1 MPVDISRGLKKYVP
15 IFQQAY
21 EQNIN
26 EAETSLR
33 VGKFLEEVLGYD
45 VFQDI
50 TKEHTVKD
58 RFVDY
63 AIKLNGKV
71 AFFIEIKQAGIE
83 LREKHIEQASNYA
96 ANAGVSW
103 VALTNGRSWQL
114 YHLTFDDGIQ
124 SDLILSAD
132 ILAGDLKDASS
143 KISLLHK
150 KCVLKGEHEDFYA
163 KIKVLSPKSVIQAV
177 FQENTLRMIRGHL
190 KKMTG
195 ITVDEE
201 DLVASIKQML
211 SAEVWK
217 DIGAVKVKRQ
227 RKATRQRKQQEEQP
241 AVTGFAT
248 SPLPESTA
256 ATEAECAEKGGSLSK
271 V

>member
-1 MPVDISRGLKKYVP
+1 MAVDITKDLRKYIP

-33 VGKFLEEVLGYD
+33 VGKFLEDVLGYD

-71 AFFIEIKQAGIE
+71 TFFIEIKQAGIE

-103 VALTNGRSWQL
+103 VALTNGRCWQL

-132 ILAGDLKDASS
+132 FLSGDIKEASS
-143 KISLLHK
+143 KIGLLHK
-150 KCVLKGEHEDFYA
+150 KSVLKGEHEDFYA
-163 KIKVLSPKSVIQAV
+163 KIKVLSPKSIIQAI

-190 KKMTG
+190 KRMTG

-201 DLVASIKQML
+201 DLVAGIKQML
-211 SAEVWK
+211 SAEAWK
-217 DIGAVKVKRQ
+217 DIGEVRVKRP
-227 RKATRQRKQQEEQP
+227 RKAPRQNKKKQEEQP
-241 AVTGFAT
+241 
-248 SPLPESTA
+248 TA
-256 ATEAECAEKGGSLSK
+256 AAISSPVPEMPVPVKVDGAEEN
-271 V
+271 

>member
-1 MPVDISRGLKKYVP
+1 MSVDISRNLKKYIP
-15 IFQQAY
+15 LFQQAY

-71 AFFIEIKQAGIE
+71 VFFIEIKQAGIE

-103 VALTNGRSWQL
+103 VVLTNGRCWQL
-114 YHLTFDDGIQ
+114 YHLTFEDGIQ

-132 ILAGDLKDASS
+132 LLSGDLKDIYS

-150 KCVLKGEHEDFYA
+150 KSVLKGEHEDYYA
-163 KIKVLSPKSVIQAV
+163 KIKVLSPKSIIQAI

-190 KKMTG
+190 KKSSGVT
-195 ITVDEE
+195 IEE
-201 DLVASIKQML
+201 QDLVAGIKEMVSDETWKTIGDVKIKRKRRVSKPIGEKPEEPVIPDTYTEEASILDKK
-211 SAEVWK
+211 EGV
-217 DIGAVKVKRQ
+217 
-227 RKATRQRKQQEEQP
+227 
-241 AVTGFAT
+241 
-248 SPLPESTA
+248 
-256 ATEAECAEKGGSLSK
+256 
-271 V
+271 

>member
-1 MPVDISRGLKKYVP
+1 MSAGITKDLRKYIP
-15 IFQQAY
+15 IFQQAS

-50 TKEHTVKD
+50 TKEYTVKD

-71 AFFIEIKQAGIE
+71 VFFIEIKQAGIE

-103 VALTNGRSWQL
+103 VVLTNGRCWQL
-114 YHLTFDDGIQ
+114 YHLTFEDGIQ

-132 ILAGDLKDASS
+132 ILAGDLKDVSS

-150 KCVLKGEHEDFYA
+150 KSVLKGEHEDYYA
-163 KIKVLSPKSVIQAV
+163 KIKALSPKSIIQAI

-190 KKMTG
+190 KKMSG
-195 ITVDEE
+195 ISVEE
-201 DLVASIKQML
+201 QDLVAGIKEMI
-211 SAEVWK
+211 SAETWK
-217 DIGAVKVKRQ
+217 SIGEVKVRRKR
-227 RKATRQRKQQEEQP
+227 KTTRH
-241 AVTGFAT
+241 
-248 SPLPESTA
+248 
-256 ATEAECAEKGGSLSK
+256 SLSNEK
-271 V
+271 FEEGQTTEVASPNPSSPGQGIELKNIILPKI

>member
-1 MPVDISRGLKKYVP
+1 MSVDISRDLKKYVP
-15 IFQQAY
+15 IFQHAT

-33 VGKFLEEVLGYD
+33 IGKFLEEVLGYD

-71 AFFIEIKQAGIE
+71 VFFIEIKQAGIE

-103 VALTNGRSWQL
+103 VVLTNGRCWHL
-114 YHLTFDDGIQ
+114 YHLTFEDGIQ

-132 ILAGDLKDASS
+132 ILNGDSKDASS

-150 KCVLKGEHEDFYA
+150 KSVLKGEHEDYYE
-163 KIKVLSPKSVIQAV
+163 KIKALSPKSIIQAI

-190 KKMTG
+190 KKMCG
-195 ITVDEE
+195 ISVEE
-201 DLVASIKQML
+201 QDLVAGIKEMISDETWKSIG
-211 SAEVWK
+211 E
-217 DIGAVKVKRQ
+217 VKVRRKR
-227 RKATRQRKQQEEQP
+227 KTAKQTPSDEKELLIET
-241 AVTGFAT
+241 AG
-248 SPLPESTA
+248 SGSTVSGPDK
-256 ATEAECAEKGGSLSK
+256 ENS
-271 V
+271 